1 MQWLSSGVNM
11 TYEQAQ
17 KILDRVREGVYYPE
31 SIVDFALQL
40 TGDLAEHQAQRSK
53 RMGSEIQ
60 TQGQRG
66 RGGAGADMVGR
77 YYFGH

>member
-1 MQWLSSGVNM
+1 M
-11 TYEQAQ
+11 TYEQAK
-17 KILDRVREGVYYPE
+17 KILDHVREGVYYPD

-40 TGDLAEHQAQRSK
+40 TGDIEEHQAQRGQ
-53 RMGSEIQ
+53 RMASEIQ

-66 RGGAGADMVGR
+66 WGSSSASVVGR

>member
-1 MQWLSSGVNM
+1 M

-17 KILDRVREGVYYPE
+17 KILDRVREGVYYPDR
-31 SIVDFALQL
+31 IVDFALQL
-40 TGDLAEHQAQRSK
+40 TGDLDAHETHGGQR
-53 RMGSEIQ
+53 MATEIQ

-66 RGGAGADMVGR
+66 RGSSSTSVVGR